1 MPVEPRRPFAGRNT
15 IASSSARPATPTEV
29 SQRRCPLHLIPSQR
43 DAQDARVRWV
53 VRTSAGEAVSER
65 ASAAIEASEARLRAQ
80 VGVDRYEAMKD
91 MMRELGAGFV

>member
-1 MPVEPRRPFAGRNT
+1 M
-15 IASSSARPATPTEV
+15 
-29 SQRRCPLHLIPSQR
+29 
-43 DAQDARVRWV
+43 RWV